1 MSAHAAN
8 RYWAIWFVV
17 LLVSFLIPEVYS
29 LVVHRPQ
36 GTLSD
41 TIWRLEGEQ
50 PGAPFR
56 LRWNAFHFLFIGE
69 LLLIDVWL
77 ICHFGWGLFR

>member
-1 MSAHAAN
+1 MTAYLAN
-8 RYWAIWFVV
+8 RYWLGWFLF

-50 PGAPFR
+50 PNGTFQ

-69 LLLIDVWL
+69 LVLIDVWL